1 MDDLFVCCEEIG
13 LPFKCNV
20 LQTLNS
26 FFDILSGADNKTQ
39 EQRRK
44 IGEEEKF
51 AEKAPQKIDNIIIS
65 VKLSSCIIAGIK
77 VQIEFHV
84 ILGWKSKRLILV
96 GYLEKSNKF
105 GVSIKIP
112 TFKIP
117 MIIIPTKW
125 YFDNFLLVFL
135 AVGIMNLVGEHLLVF

>member
-1 MDDLFVCCEEIG
+1 MSFVQIVFDKNSLSNLMDDLFVCCEEIG

-84 ILGWKSKRLILV
+84 FLGWKSKRLILV

-105 GVSIKIP
+105 DIGEDDDDNDQWDDNEVGNGVESGGK
-112 TFKIP
+112 
-117 MIIIPTKW
+117 
-125 YFDNFLLVFL
+125 
-135 AVGIMNLVGEHLLVF
+135 

>member
-1 MDDLFVCCEEIG
+1 MKKVPVILSQNISQYKIALSFVQIVFDKNSLSNLMDDLFVCCEEIG

-51 AEKAPQKIDNIIIS
+51 AEEASK
-65 VKLSSCIIAGIK
+65 KLT
-77 VQIEFHV
+77 
-84 ILGWKSKRLILV
+84 LLL
-96 GYLEKSNKF
+96 
-105 GVSIKIP
+105 
-112 TFKIP
+112 
-117 MIIIPTKW
+117 
-125 YFDNFLLVFL
+125 FL
-135 AVGIMNLVGEHLLVF
+135 